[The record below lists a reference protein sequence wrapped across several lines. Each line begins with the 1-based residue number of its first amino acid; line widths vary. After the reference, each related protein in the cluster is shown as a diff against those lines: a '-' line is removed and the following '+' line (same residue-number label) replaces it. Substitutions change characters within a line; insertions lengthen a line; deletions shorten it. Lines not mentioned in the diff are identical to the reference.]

1 MLVLMANNI
10 DGWAIAMDVK
20 ATCDGGLALQEMN
33 MKLLFQEK
41 GKAYKIQAQ
50 HYYSYHYC
58 FYTISLLMHTT
69 RVPRCPCY
77 LWLRVLTD
85 WT

>member
-41 GKAYKIQAQ
+41 GKAYKLQAL
-50 HYYSYHYC
+50 YY
-58 FYTISLLMHTT
+58 
-69 RVPRCPCY
+69 
-77 LWLRVLTD
+77 
-85 WT
+85 